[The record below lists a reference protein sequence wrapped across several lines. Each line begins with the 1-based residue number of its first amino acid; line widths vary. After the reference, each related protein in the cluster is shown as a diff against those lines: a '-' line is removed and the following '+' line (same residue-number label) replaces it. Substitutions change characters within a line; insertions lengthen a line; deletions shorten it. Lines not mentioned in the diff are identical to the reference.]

1 MFTSYGTVPTR
12 VVKEKEQEVLSTPFV
27 PSDPMVTVYRPIEQ
41 LRTLAEIAKIPY
53 TESQIVDFGIQL
65 IKNTRDFETSLG
77 EWNKKQAEDQTWEL
91 FKKHFQDAQQTL
103 KDIRGPTMAQSGFHH
118 ANHLASEIRS
128 ELRENQT
135 QMLSLLQDFNDP
147 NIQPEYETNLK
158 NTELETANAVTQT
171 AVQSETLKVL
181 QQLQKQLLNLT
192 DEVKTGKKKRD
203 FKKTP
208 DNPPYT
214 RTITDKYC
222 WTHGCCNHNS
232 NNCTRKA
239 PGHKVQAT
247 KDNQMGGSKAFCE

>member
-77 EWNKKQAEDQTWEL
+77 EWNKKQAEHQTWEL

-147 NIQPEYETNLK
+147 NLQPEYETNLK
-158 NTELETANAVTQT
+158 NNELETANAVT
-171 AVQSETLKVL
+171 
-181 QQLQKQLLNLT
+181 
-192 DEVKTGKKKRD
+192 
-203 FKKTP
+203 
-208 DNPPYT
+208 
-214 RTITDKYC
+214 
-222 WTHGCCNHNS
+222 
-232 NNCTRKA
+232 
-239 PGHKVQAT
+239 
-247 KDNQMGGSKAFCE
+247 